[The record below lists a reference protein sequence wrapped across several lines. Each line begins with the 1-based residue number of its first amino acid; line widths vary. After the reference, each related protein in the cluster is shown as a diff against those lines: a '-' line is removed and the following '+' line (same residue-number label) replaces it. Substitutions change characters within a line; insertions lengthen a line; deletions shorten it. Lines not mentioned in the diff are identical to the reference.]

1 MLNRKN
7 LAALSIVCLLG
18 TNQAR
23 AEVHVGDS
31 ASELRCGEFVGG
43 GRLVLAERASE
54 RKTDA
59 VGFDLNYR
67 AVPLALNADFN
78 TKLFQEVS
86 PVDSESPVA
95 STQSASAFGFSA
107 KFVTSTDASCL
118 TGGILSVTPIPP
130 AGTTVEPVS
139 TFGILTQRWKRASNG
154 ELNGS
159 HVNTDGRYTAD
170 AVKSSG
176 MPLIGYTTVSASVL
190 GLMLGVYRRGFGG
203 NQAKW

>member
-18 TNQAR
+18 SNQAR
-23 AEVHVGDS
+23 AEVLVGDS
-31 ASELRCGEFVGG
+31 ASELRCGEFVDS
-43 GRLVLAERASE
+43 GRLVHAERTSE
-54 RKTDA
+54 RTADA

-67 AVPLALNADFN
+67 AVPLALTSDFN
-78 TKLFQEVS
+78 SKLFQEVS
-86 PVDSESPVA
+86 PVNVESTVA
-95 STQSASAFGFSA
+95 STQSASAFGYSA
-107 KFVTSTDASCL
+107 EFVTSTEASCP
-118 TGGILSVTPIPP
+118 TDGILSVTPIPP
-130 AGTTVEPVS
+130 AGTALEPVS
-139 TFGILTQRWKRASNG
+139 TFGIFTQRWKRASSG

-190 GLMLGVYRRGFGG
+190 GLMLGVFRRGFGS
-203 NQAKW
+203 NQSK